1 MSGLRSR
8 ALLFGALALLI
19 VVGLILDELGAL
31 GPLEGIVLQL
41 STPIQRL
48 FRGLADRAIDANQF
62 LRSRRDLIARNEQL
76 ESLVDQL
83 MIENVRLKEFE
94 AQNEDL
100 RAKLNFSET
109 HPEYKLKAAQ
119 VRGRVIGSEPN
130 NLLAVL
136 IIDVGKRHGI
146 AKGMPVIS
154 ERGLVGHVLA
164 IGTNWSKV
172 LLITDPSSSVAAMT
186 QSERAPGVVSGR
198 LGQDLQ
204 MEYIPQID
212 RVTIGDVVLT
222 SGMGGQFPPSIVIGQ
237 VTEVEQRDVDTF
249 QKATV
254 HPSVSFEKL
263 ETVLVLTSF
272 EPLDVEGALAGQ
284 ATAEPA
290 ATATDAPTATVA
302 PTKAP

>member
-1 MSGLRSR
+1 VSGLRSR
-8 ALLFGALALLI
+8 ALLFGTLALLI
-19 VVGLILDELGAL
+19 VVGLILDELDAL

-41 STPIQRL
+41 TTPIQRA
-48 FRGLADRAIDANQF
+48 FGGLADRVIDANQF
-62 LRSRRDLIARNEQL
+62 LSSQRDLIARNEQL

-100 RAKLNFSET
+100 RVKLDFSET
-109 HPEYKLKAAQ
+109 HPEYILKAAQ

-146 AKGMPVIS
+146 AKGMPVVN
-154 ERGLVGHVLA
+154 ERGLVGRVLTV
-164 IGTNWSKV
+164 GTNWSKV
-172 LLITDPSSSVAAMT
+172 LLIIDPSSSVAAMT
-186 QSERAPGVVSGR
+186 QSKRAPGVVSGR

-204 MEYIPQID
+204 MEYIPQNEQ
-212 RVTIGDVVLT
+212 VAVGDVVLT
-222 SGMGGQFPPSIVIGQ
+222 SGMGGRYPQSLVIGQ
-237 VTEVEQRDVDTF
+237 ITEIEQRDIDAF

-254 HPSVSFEKL
+254 RPSVSFGKL

-272 EPLDVEGALAGQ
+272 EPLDVESALEGE
-284 ATAEPA
+284 ATAEPE
-290 ATATDAPTATVA
+290 PTET
-302 PTKAP
+302 PTPSP